1 MDFRLLGPLELAESG
16 RPIVC
21 GGARQGA
28 VLALLLLH
36 ANQVV
41 PSGRLLVELWGEDAP
56 PSAANAL
63 QAAVSRLRRAL
74 PAGRLLTRAPG
85 YLFRTFPDELDVDRF
100 ERLLAGG
107 RQELAAG
114 RAEEA
119 ARTLRQALSLWRG
132 PALADFRY
140 EPFAQAEIARLEEL
154 QLICLEE
161 RIEADLAQGAGAE
174 HVGEL
179 QRLVAEQPLR
189 ERPRGQLMLALYRA
203 GRQTE
208 ALEVYRELDALLREE
223 LGLEPAPAL
232 RELEASILRHDPA
245 LRAPAPRRTPVEAA
259 VRKPVTVLCAELRAA
274 SSAGTGLD
282 PEALEGVLG
291 GALDVLGGT
300 LERYGGRLAAVASQ
314 RILGVFGVPTL
325 HEDDALR
332 AAQAALESQAAL
344 AAEAAVLERDR
355 GVRLGVRVGVATG
368 EALVSGPDPAG
379 FTGDAVALAVDLAG
393 AAAEGEVLVSAQT
406 RDLAP
411 GALEAEPAG
420 DGRLRLLAARAGARP
435 LPVRL
440 DAPLANRGEEL
451 ARLRDALERVRR
463 EDGPVVATVLGE
475 AGIGKTR
482 LVHELAALLAGE
494 AMVLIA
500 RCLPYGEGITFWP
513 LRELVQRAGA
523 EHAAL
528 QELEALLDGEPD
540 AALVAERLTGAIG
553 RGGAAAW
560 DAAEIFWAARRLLEA
575 LARRRPLLVVF
586 EDLHWA
592 EATFLDLVESVA
604 AQASGSLLLVCLARP
619 ELLEE
624 RPGWASGA
632 ARGLRIELEPLA
644 DADASALLDALAG
657 APPEADRRR
666 LLEAAAGNPL
676 FLEQLA
682 AARGEHR
689 WGDSGPLL
697 PATIQALLAARL
709 DLLGPGERAVL
720 WRAAVV
726 GRDFSLRAVAELL
739 PEEVRVPLRRHLLA
753 LVAKGLVQ
761 EQPPRPEVG
770 ERYAFRHVLV
780 QQAAYRAIPKSL
792 RAGLHERFAGW
803 LERLPAGRAGEY
815 DELLGYHLERAVR
828 YQRELGR
835 SGGQV
840 GALARRAAGFLE
852 AAGTRAHARGDAP
865 AAVRLLQTASSLVE
879 ADDPALARLLT
890 QLGAAMIEA
899 GQLDGAAGTLERAQQ
914 VTATAGDQRAWA
926 HVRVQQLFLGLQVDV
941 RGTTVAVA
949 PLLPQMLRIFE
960 HHGDQLGLC
969 QAWRLRA
976 AVHWLQA
983 DSAGAERAWQ
993 RAAAHARQAG
1003 DERQLTEILGWLASA
1018 ALWGPTP
1025 APEGIERCERFLAEI
1040 GGHRTGEA
1048 VIVNHLA
1055 GLYAMRGQVDRANLL
1070 LARGRAIFD
1079 ELGTTMTSAVTQP
1092 AAFVAMLIGDPAT
1105 AEAHLRRDYQ
1115 TLERMGEKGYLGTTA
1130 ALLARALAV
1139 QLRHD
1144 EAERFVRVSQE
1155 AGAGEDLLAQVV
1167 WQGVLAGIL
1176 ADRGDLAE
1184 AEQLARAAVESAE
1197 RTDFLN
1203 YRGDALVQLAEV
1215 LERAG
1220 RTADALSA
1228 AAQALKLYERKRND
1242 LAAERARRQL
1252 QRLEQPSEVAGNGHR
1267 ASFTDRDA

>member
-74 PAGRLLTRAPG
+74 PGGRLLTRASG

-100 ERLLAGG
+100 ERLLAAG
-107 RQELAAG
+107 RQDLAAG
-114 RAEEA
+114 RAEDA

-154 QLICLEE
+154 RLVCLEE

-174 HVGEL
+174 LVGEL
-179 QRLVAEQPLR
+179 QRLVASQPLR

-245 LRAPAPRRTPVEAA
+245 LRAAQAPRRAPVEAA

-282 PEALEGVLG
+282 PEALEGVLS
-291 GALDVLGGT
+291 GALEVLGGT

-344 AAEAAVLERDR
+344 AAEAAALERDR

-393 AAAEGEVLVSAQT
+393 AAAEGEVLVSGQT

-411 GALEAEPAG
+411 GALEVAPAG

-440 DAPLANRGEEL
+440 DAPLADRHEEL
-451 ARLRDALERVRR
+451 TRLREAFARVGS
-463 EDGPVVATVLGE
+463 EGAPVVTTVLGE

-482 LVHELAALLAGE
+482 LVHELAGLLAGE
-494 AMVLIA
+494 ATVLIA

-553 RGGAAAW
+553 RGGSAAW

-575 LARRRPLLVVF
+575 LARRRPLLAVF

-604 AQASGSLLLVCLARP
+604 AQASGPLLLLCLARP

-624 RPGWASGA
+624 RPGWAAAA

-657 APPEADRRR
+657 AAPEADRQR

-689 WGDSGPLL
+689 WSGSGPPL

-709 DLLGPGERAVL
+709 ELLGPGERAVL

-739 PEEVRVPLRRHLLA
+739 PDEVRVPLRRHLLA

-761 EQPPRPEVG
+761 EQPPREVG

-815 DELLGYHLERAVR
+815 DELLGHHLERAVR

-835 SGGQV
+835 ANGQV

-899 GQLDGAAGTLERAQQ
+899 GQLKAAAGTLERAQQ
-914 VTATAGDQRAWA
+914 LTAATGDQRAWA

-941 RGTTVAVA
+941 RGTTAAVA

-976 AVHWLQA
+976 AVHWMQA

-1079 ELGTTMTSAVTQP
+1079 ELGATMTSAVTHP
-1092 AAFVAMLIGDPAT
+1092 AAFVAMLVGDPAT
-1105 AEAHLRRDYQ
+1105 AEAHLRRDYE
-1115 TLERMGEKGYLGTTA
+1115 TLERMGEKGYLATTA
-1130 ALLARALAV
+1130 AFLAQAIAAQGER
-1139 QLRHD
+1139 RYP
-1144 EAERFVRVSQE
+1144 EAERFIQVSHE
-1155 AGAGEDLLAQVV
+1155 AGAGEDASALMVCQAIS
-1167 WQGVLAGIL
+1167 ARIL
-1176 ADRGDLAE
+1176 AWNGEADRAE
-1184 AEQLARAAVESAE
+1184 ELAREAVAVAA

-1203 YRGDALVQLAEV
+1203 QH
-1215 LERAG
+1215 
-1220 RTADALSA
+1220 ADALLELARVHTAAGREA
-1228 AAQALKLYERKRND
+1228 AAQDALNQALGLYGRKGNL
-1242 LAAERARRQL
+1242 LAAERAGKG
-1252 QRLEQPSEVAGNGHR
+1252 LEHGTAP
-1267 ASFTDRDA
+1267 